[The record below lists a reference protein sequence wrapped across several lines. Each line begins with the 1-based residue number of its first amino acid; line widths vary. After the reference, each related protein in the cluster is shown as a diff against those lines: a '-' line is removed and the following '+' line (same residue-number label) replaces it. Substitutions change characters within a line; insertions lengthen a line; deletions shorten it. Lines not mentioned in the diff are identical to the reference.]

1 MVLSCRFVLDIHFKV
16 GMLSECA
23 AVFSCALCTSVHPKK
38 TQVPVMAGLQRWHA
52 AVSRLP
58 RACFLPLGFGGT
70 KTADVD
76 AFHGDKLLSS
86 AVSNALYQDSIERT
100 VGQLTTLL
108 SNAVSNAHLAQQL
121 PDLLPQL
128 DLSAAG
134 FAMQTHTAG
143 TAVEAALWHVH
154 RAGDCEAVEEV
165 ATWLLRSAAS
175 DESPHNPKG
184 QLLEIGGIVEARCVR
199 GEGTHDPMFRAQGCG
214 RVFDTS
220 GTPRR
225 WRDWATAMT

>member
-1 MVLSCRFVLDIHFKV
+1 
-16 GMLSECA
+16 
-23 AVFSCALCTSVHPKK
+23 
-38 TQVPVMAGLQRWHA
+38 
-52 AVSRLP
+52 
-58 RACFLPLGFGGT
+58 
-70 KTADVD
+70 VD

-108 SNAVSNAHLAQQL
+108 SNAVSNAHLAQKL

-128 DLSAAG
+128 GLSAAG
-134 FAMQTHTAG
+134 FATQTHTAG

-154 RAGDCEAVEEV
+154 RAGDCAAVDEV

-175 DESPHNPKG
+175 DESPRNPKG

-199 GEGTHDPMFRAQGCG
+199 GEGTHDPMFRAIA
-214 RVFDTS
+214 VFGGVRCESDEQS
-220 GTPRR
+220 SKKE
-225 WRDWATAMT
+225 AEQVAAMLVLQEAGLLPPNPVS